1 MTEKKTPK
9 AKPLTAAQKRDRDMA
24 ALIAGVQKDYE
35 DKIESIIAEHQRD
48 LAKNATDNYLLG
60 FDQGVNHAE
69 AAYKAQSFI
78 DRLLKKTI

>member
-1 MTEKKTPK
+1 MTEKKTAK